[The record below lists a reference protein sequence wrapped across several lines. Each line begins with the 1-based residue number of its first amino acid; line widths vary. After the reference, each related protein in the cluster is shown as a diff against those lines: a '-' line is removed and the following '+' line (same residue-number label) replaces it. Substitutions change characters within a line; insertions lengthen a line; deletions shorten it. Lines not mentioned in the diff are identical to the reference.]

1 MDEDTALKAAG
12 CERLGGSIPSS
23 SAKNGSLAQWI
34 RAFRYERKGWGFESL
49 RNHNTHASS
58 EMVSWQSPKLLLGVR
73 IPPGVQKYTWQNK
86 FVLIDI
92 RAISKENSE
101 IKEKIKTTKIE
112 IDRVVSEL
120 SKKVDSRVDKAIE
133 SMKKQK

>member
-1 MDEDTALKAAG
+1 MF
-12 CERLGGSIPSS
+12 
-23 SAKNGSLAQWI
+23 SLSFTSNFKSTI
-34 RAFRYERKGWGFESL
+34 K
-49 RNHNTHASS
+49 H
-58 EMVSWQSPKLLLGVR
+58 LLLFLFHNVT
-73 IPPGVQKYTWQNK
+73 PSLSKNLQNK